1 MQTLIIE
8 PPHPL
13 QRCQLDLFNGPP
25 GAPFLNQFSLEQCE
39 LGLSES
45 IDAPMS
51 VNW

>member
-8 PPHPL
+8 PPHPF
-13 QRCQLDLFNGPP
+13 QGCSFNFFNGPP
-25 GAPFLNQFSLEQCE
+25 GAPSLNQFSLEKGE

-51 VNW
+51 VNS